1 MIESLILIQG
11 KNVKEAN
18 LNISLGNALQ
28 LVVGRAPQFGFIL
41 HIAADS
47 PDYLGK
53 ALIEFAKVPEV
64 TGVVTLMI
72 QSS

>member
-11 KNVKEAN
+11 SIKEAD

-53 ALIEFAKVPEV
+53 ALIEFAKVPKV

-72 QSS
+72 QST

>member
-28 LVVGRAPQFGFIL
+28 LVVGRAPQFGLIL